1 MHSKKIL
8 LITITLIT
16 TLACSLL
23 AGFTDQTIAEATSE
37 DSVTD
42 DSVKNNV
49 PSPEEQIASEG
60 LYFFSPIRS
69 TETHLM
75 NAEGVAFYT
84 WESDYTPGNSVYLLE
99 NGNLLQPGT
108 EKTGV
113 FDAGGSGGVVQEIAP
128 DNTIVW
134 EFRYANNQV
143 QLHHDIE
150 QLPNGN
156 ILMIAWEYKTRAE
169 AIAAGRDPSL
179 LKDGE
184 LWPDHIIEVDPS
196 TDQIV
201 WEWHVW
207 DHLIQDYDATKENYG
222 TVSEHPELIN
232 LNHIARE
239 PSADWN
245 HTNAIDYNPELDQ
258 IMLSV
263 HGFSEIWIIDHDTT
277 TEEAAGPAGDL
288 LYRWG
293 NPEAYDSGTADDRQ
307 LYVQH
312 DTQWIPTDYPGGGN
326 ILVFNNGHKAARAYS
341 TIDEIIPPLNDDGSY
356 NLTPG
361 AAFGPEAPTWTYA
374 ADNPTDF
381 FADHIS
387 GAQRLPNGN
396 TLICSG
402 TNGYFFEVTQEGE
415 IVWSYDFGDNVFR
428 MTKFAADYPGLANL
442 TLEPGETL
450 IAEPPE
456 AEGTQRN
463 NEQHQRALDACK
475 SLVVGA
481 ACTIQHPNKEVSG
494 SCQIRQSQLVC
505 IPENRP

>member
-1 MHSKKIL
+1 MHSKKLL
-8 LITITLIT
+8 LITIILFS

-23 AGFTDQTIAEATSE
+23 AGFTDQTAEATSE
-37 DSVTD
+37 VSVPD
-42 DSVKNNV
+42 DSGENNLL
-49 PSPEEQIASEG
+49 SSEEQLSSEA

-75 NAEGVAFYT
+75 NAEGVAVYT
-84 WESDYTPGNSVYLLE
+84 WGSDYTPGNSVYLLE

-108 EKTGV
+108 VKTGV

-128 DNTIVW
+128 DNTVVW

-143 QLHHDIE
+143 QQHHDIE

-184 LWPDHIIEVDPS
+184 LWPDHVIEVDPN

-207 DHLIQDYDATKENYG
+207 DHLVQDYDATKGNYG
-222 TVSEHPELIN
+222 VVAEHPELID
-232 LNHIARE
+232 LNHTARE
-239 PSADWN
+239 SSADWN
-245 HTNAIDYNPELDQ
+245 HTNAIDYNAVLDQ

-293 NPEAYDSGTADDRQ
+293 NPEAYDSGTEEDRQ

-312 DTQWIPTDYPGGGN
+312 DAQWIPTDYPGGGN
-326 ILVFNNGHKAARAYS
+326 ILVFNNGHKAARVYS
-341 TIDEIIPPLNDDGSY
+341 TVDEITPPSNEDGSY
-356 NLTPG
+356 SLTPG
-361 AAFGPEAPTWTYA
+361 AAYGPEAPTWTYQA
-374 ADNPTDF
+374 ENPPDF

-402 TNGYFFEVTQEGE
+402 PNGFFFEVTPAGE

-428 MTKFAADYPGLANL
+428 VTQFAANYPGLASLN
-442 TLEPGETL
+442 LEPGETL
-450 IAEPPE
+450 KAEPPE
-456 AEGTQRN
+456 AGGSQRN
-463 NEQHQRALDACK
+463 NEQHQRALDACR

-505 IPENRP
+505 IPESRP